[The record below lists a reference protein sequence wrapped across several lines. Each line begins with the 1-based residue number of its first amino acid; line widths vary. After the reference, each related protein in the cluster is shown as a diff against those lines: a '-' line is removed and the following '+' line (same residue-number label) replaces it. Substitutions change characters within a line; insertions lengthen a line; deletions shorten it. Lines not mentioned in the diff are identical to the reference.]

1 MQILVMHTT
10 SRLYPTSRLNANSS
24 HAYTAGALIKNTH
37 PQLEFTF
44 SLYSYIRLF
53 IPPHE
58 RDLHR
63 EGVLAYALRGDNDAD
78 HAFKRHARIDGVV
91 VDLPHAV
98 AQATSLR

>member
-1 MQILVMHTT
+1 MQILVMHTLLEHYIGLL
-10 SRLYPTSRLNANSS
+10 S
-24 HAYTAGALIKNTH
+24 LIYIENTH